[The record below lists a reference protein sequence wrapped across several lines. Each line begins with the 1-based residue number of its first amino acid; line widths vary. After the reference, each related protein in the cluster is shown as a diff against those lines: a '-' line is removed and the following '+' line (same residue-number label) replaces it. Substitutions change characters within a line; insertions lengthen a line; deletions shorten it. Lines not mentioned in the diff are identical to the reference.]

1 MFLEIP
7 TYLRK
12 QKFDR
17 QIKALHI
24 YEMKCEVFLEH
35 VNKMDY
41 PLTLNTSI
49 SSNVECSLG

>member
-24 YEMKCEVFLEH
+24 YEMKCEVFFRTCKQDGLST
-35 VNKMDY
+35 NSKY
-41 PLTLNTSI
+41 IYLLK
-49 SSNVECSLG
+49 C